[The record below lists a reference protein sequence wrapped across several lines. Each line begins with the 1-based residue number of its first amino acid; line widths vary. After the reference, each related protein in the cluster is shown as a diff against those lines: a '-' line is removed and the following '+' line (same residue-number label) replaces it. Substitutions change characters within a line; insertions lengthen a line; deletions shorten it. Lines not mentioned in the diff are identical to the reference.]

1 MDYNYIHLQNQ
12 IKALMNKNYV
22 PSSSHAASATEL
34 KNGSNS
40 LLINTAQK
48 YFVFKYAGLNESVM
62 VDPINRKLLNVAY
75 INGVDVSKLIGGLMA
90 GYGITIENQG
100 DGVYKISV
108 TDEMFAL
115 KSDVEDLNDKLGDYV
130 TNEELNTKLG
140 DEFIN
145 NETLTIAKFVKDG
158 DDAINDKL
166 TTDYYKKTESD
177 EKYALTNLTYT
188 KTESDSKFALKEKQ
202 HTSYENVQ
210 YEFYYQTDRFGWVIM
225 CNKDANLIIDG
236 TIDGLVFHYED
247 VIYISV
253 LVLLLTLMV
262 LSFQ

>member
-40 LLINTAQK
+40 LLVNTALK

-115 KSDVEDLNDKLGDYV
+115 KSDVEDLNDKLAGDYV
-130 TNEELNTKLG
+130 TNEALNAKLG
-140 DEFIN
+140 DEFTN
-145 NETLTIAKFVKDG
+145 DKTLTVAKFVKDG

-177 EKYALTNLTYT
+177 EKYALAILT
-188 KTESDSKFALKEKQ
+188 
-202 HTSYENVQ
+202 
-210 YEFYYQTDRFGWVIM
+210 
-225 CNKDANLIIDG
+225 
-236 TIDGLVFHYED
+236 
-247 VIYISV
+247 
-253 LVLLLTLMV
+253 
-262 LSFQ
+262 